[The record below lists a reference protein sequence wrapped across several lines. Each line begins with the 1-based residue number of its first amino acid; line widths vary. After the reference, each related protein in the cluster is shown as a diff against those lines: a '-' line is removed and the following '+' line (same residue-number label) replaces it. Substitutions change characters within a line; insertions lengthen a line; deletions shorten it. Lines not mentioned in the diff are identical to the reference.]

1 MFDTSAIAAAMVTQ
15 LTASMDPM
23 QGVMRQM
30 LGQQVRT
37 SELSML
43 EKKQD
48 LIQSIGRTVKSNDDE
63 LDDETIV
70 ALRDIQQLIIKC

>member
-48 LIQSIGRTVKSNDDE
+48 LIQSIGKVVASNDDE

-70 ALRDIQQLIIKC
+70 ALREIQQLIIKS

>member
-48 LIQSIGRTVKSNDDE
+48 LVQSIGKVVASNDDE
-63 LDDETIV
+63 LDNETIV

>member
-48 LIQSIGRTVKSNDDE
+48 LIKAIGKVVASNDDE

-70 ALRDIQQLIIKC
+70 ALRDIQQLIIKS